1 MFTWARPNP
10 AYFVDFCVRRLDW
23 LRQYCVEKLVETVV
37 RWQVKNPTNVLVLPV
52 EIVKKRIRAGE
63 NMYEVQWSSQDQT
76 FPETFLA
83 CVPSTEF
90 GEAFPGVYKDHL
102 EQLEAK
108 EAAKK
113 KPRKKRTEKENIA
126 PKEKKTKTK
135 KENKGQTKMDNY
147 MKKTEPSEAKDP
159 EPKVNLKPK
168 SLVLRKLASSDPKFN
183 NLVVG
188 QQMVTPDTSQVSS
201 NSLKVVENDKTDDY
215 VFKRSDCVGQMNDNT
230 LSDSMRQCLDGDDDS
245 DLSGIIDEIIGIE
258 KPCQKV
264 KKLTL
269 PRSFS
274 TSTPTYN
281 VWSPSRGQLRSA
293 SCSSPM
299 LRKAQVNAQKVK
311 ERNEAQ
317 QPKASDVFDLSEVS
331 FALNECS
338 GSVDPEKGQQ
348 KPYDS
353 GSDSLAGINFSNE
366 KSFDEFDCL
375 DNSRQT
381 PLAERVKRMMK

>member
-1 MFTWARPNP
+1 M
-10 AYFVDFCVRRLDW
+10 
-23 LRQYCVEKLVETVV
+23 
-37 RWQVKNPTNVLVLPV
+37 RWQVKNPTNVLVLPL

-63 NMYEVQWSSQDQT
+63 NMLEVQWGSQDQT

-83 CVPSTEF
+83 CVPSVEF
-90 GEAFPGVYKDHL
+90 SEAFPAVYKDHL
-102 EQLEAK
+102 DQLEAK

-135 KENKGQTKMDNY
+135 KETKGQTKIDNFI
-147 MKKTEPSEAKDP
+147 KKTEPSEPQDP

-168 SLVLRKLASSDPKFN
+168 SLVLRKLVSSDPKFN

-188 QQMVTPDTSQVSS
+188 QEMVTPDISED
-201 NSLKVVENDKTDDY
+201 SLKVVENDKTDDY
-215 VFKRSDCVGQMNDNT
+215 VFKGSDCVEQENNITM
-230 LSDSMRQCLDGDDDS
+230 SDSMRQCLDGEDDS
-245 DLSGIIDEIIGIE
+245 DLSGIIDEIIGIK
-258 KPCQKV
+258 KPAASQQMKN
-264 KKLTL
+264 LTAV
-269 PRSFS
+269 PKSFS

-311 ERNEAQ
+311 ERNEAK
-317 QPKASDVFDLSEVS
+317 QPKPSDVFDLSDVS
-331 FALNECS
+331 FALQECS
-338 GSVDPEKGQQ
+338 ASADPEKEEN
-348 KPYDS
+348 KPCNG
-353 GSDSLAGINFSNE
+353 GSDSLAGINFSDEN
-366 KSFDEFDCL
+366 SFDEFDCL

-381 PLAERVKRMMK
+381 PFAERVKRKMK